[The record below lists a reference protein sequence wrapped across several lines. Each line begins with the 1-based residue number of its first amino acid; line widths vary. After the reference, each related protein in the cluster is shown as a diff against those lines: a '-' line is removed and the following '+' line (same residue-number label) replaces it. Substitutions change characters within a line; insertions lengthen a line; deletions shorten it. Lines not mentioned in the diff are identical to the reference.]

1 MISAGITGQSGFIG
15 CHLYNYLG
23 QHDKIKRIPFRDE
36 FFQHQEHLQEFVKKC
51 EVIVHLAG
59 VNRHAVP
66 KTLYQTNLDLVNSLL
81 QACEATGSKPH
92 IIFSSST
99 QEEQDNEYGRSKRE
113 GRQIFEK
120 WARKNSSKFT
130 SMIIPNVFGP
140 FGKPFYNSVIS
151 TFCHQLTHKEQ
162 PEIHIDGTLNLIY
175 VGELM
180 KEFESLILDDPNKK
194 IKLIDTRIV
203 PHTAT
208 AKVSDILSFL
218 QEFKNIYLEKQVI
231 PDLSESFR
239 LNLFNTFRCYVP
251 PEYYPVKY
259 QQHTDDRGSF
269 VETIRSQN
277 SGQYSYSTTRPG
289 VTRGNHYHTRKV
301 ERFSVIKGKAR
312 IQLRRIGTEEV
323 IEYFLDGKNPAF
335 VDMPIW
341 HTHNI
346 TNIGKD
352 DLLTLLWIN
361 EPYNPDDPDTYFEE
375 V

>member
-1 MISAGITGQSGFIG
+1 MISAGITGQAGFIG
-15 CHLYNYLG
+15 SHLFNYLG
-23 QHDKIKRIPFRDE
+23 QNDEINRVPFHDE
-36 FFQHQEHLQEFVKKC
+36 FFQNSEQLQEFVKNC

-59 VNRHAVP
+59 VNRHADP
-66 KTLYQTNLDLVNSLL
+66 ETLYRTNIDLVNLLL
-81 QACEATGSKPH
+81 QACDAAGSQPH

-99 QEEQDNEYGRSKRE
+99 QEERDNEYGRSKRD

-120 WARKNSSKFT
+120 WAQKNSSRFT
-130 SMIIPNVFGP
+130 GLIIPNVFGP

-151 TFCHQLTHKEQ
+151 TFCHQLTHSEQ
-162 PEIHIDGTLNLIY
+162 PEIHIDGMLNLIY

-180 KEFESLILDDPNKK
+180 KEFEQIILGKPNKK
-194 IKLIDTRIV
+194 NNLIDTRIV

-208 AKVSDILSFL
+208 AKVSEILTVL
-218 QEFKNIYLEKQVI
+218 QEFKDLYLEKQII
-231 PDLSESFR
+231 PNLSDPFH

-251 PEYYPVKY
+251 KEYFPVKY
-259 QQHTDDRGSF
+259 KQHTDERGSF
-269 VETIRSQN
+269 VEVLRSQN

-289 VTRGNHYHTRKV
+289 ITRGNHYHTRKV
-301 ERFSVIKGKAR
+301 ERFSVIKGKAQ

-352 DLLTLLWIN
+352 ELLTLFWIN
-361 EPYNPDDPDTYFEE
+361 EPYDPEDPDTWFEE